1 MSRILRFSSE
11 SADEA
16 IAAFNQRI
24 EELQGDLD
32 SLTEYTIRWFEHLK
46 EKYGAAYPRQTVI
59 RNFDS
64 IEAANVAEA
73 TEKLYI
79 DRDEGFI
86 GTALKIDPE
95 KREKA
100 FLFNCSSID
109 DVILF
114 YRDGKYKVIRV
125 QEKVSVGKGIIHV
138 GCSSATMC
146 ARSTTSYIR
155 TARVAHTT

>member
-1 MSRILRFSSE
+1 M
-11 SADEA
+11 
-16 IAAFNQRI
+16 
-24 EELQGDLD
+24 
-32 SLTEYTIRWFEHLK
+32 
-46 EKYGAAYPRQTVI
+46 
-59 RNFDS
+59 
-64 IEAANVAEA
+64 AEA

-125 QEKVSVGKGIIHV
+125 QEKVSVGKGGGGEVSLWMKIEKQ
-138 GCSSATMC
+138 
-146 ARSTTSYIR
+146 
-155 TARVAHTT
+155 